1 MKTFPGDPSQQSTLA
16 ANTERPTQ
24 SLIWLNSGTA
34 TLSQYLGPSV
44 GAEHSFSTNQMLQV
58 PPISSKPT
66 NKRSPKLWP
75 KRNANVV
82 PINVPAPPQGEWSVT
97 GSGPKVEFSE
107 LHEDFGKE
115 VKELIA
121 DWLRRGQKDV
131 IQEEDLI
138 DFG

>member
-1 MKTFPGDPSQQSTLA
+1 
-16 ANTERPTQ
+16 
-24 SLIWLNSGTA
+24 
-34 TLSQYLGPSV
+34 
-44 GAEHSFSTNQMLQV
+44 MLQV